1 MLLNKKKGVGRMISN
16 DYIYTSEGLISA
28 NDLMHYGVMGMK
40 WGVRKANYK
49 AERYSRL
56 MNKALKYDK
65 KSANFTKKSE
75 KTHASIDL
83 ERSNKAAVKSAKL
96 NKKAAKVEKKSVN
109 ASNELSKD
117 RLHRKAEKLKYKAA
131 NKQID
136 GNRISKTTGYGLKA
150 MKYSVKSDKAAKK
163 AAKVRLKIANDKYY
177 ISKMNN
183 KISQLSKEELQ
194 TGYSFVNEMRKF

>member
-1 MLLNKKKGVGRMISN
+1 
-16 DYIYTSEGLISA
+16 
-28 NDLMHYGVMGMK
+28 MHYGVLGMK

-49 AERYSRL
+49 AGRQQQL

-65 KSANFTKKSE
+65 KSANLTKKSE
-75 KTHASIDL
+75 KAHAKNDL
-83 ERSNKAAVKSAKL
+83 EGANKAAVKAAKL

-109 ASNELSKD
+109 ASSDLTKD

-136 GNRISKTTGYGLKA
+136 GNRISKTTGYGLEA
-150 MKYSVKSDKAAKK
+150 MKYSIKSDRVAKK

-177 ISKMNN
+177 ISKMNS
-183 KISQLSKEELQ
+183 KISQLSSDELQ
-194 TGYSFVNEMRKF
+194 NAYAFIKNTKRF